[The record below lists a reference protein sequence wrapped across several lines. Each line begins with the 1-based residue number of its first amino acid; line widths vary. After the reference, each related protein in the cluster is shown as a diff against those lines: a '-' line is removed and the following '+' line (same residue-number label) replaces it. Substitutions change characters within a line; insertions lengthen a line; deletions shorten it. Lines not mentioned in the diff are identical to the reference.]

1 MFRFYSPRRQQP
13 PCNVASLNQKL
24 KTKLENIDKSTL
36 RGEYKSNIYVRYALP
51 SLRYFMSVHHIHKT
65 NEEQLDSL
73 ARKFLKKWHNIQK
86 NGISDISIFHPYLL
100 GIKAP
105 LQLYK
110 EAHTGTYTMIRLK
123 GDKIV
128 NQALDSRL
136 ERESS
141 WIKKSSTVT
150 GADKIFKINI
160 DNKKNY
166 STNQGHRI

>member
-1 MFRFYSPRRQQP
+1 MKHLFP
-13 PCNVASLNQKL
+13 K
-24 KTKLENIDKSTL
+24 KTVCDTDYIL

-65 NEEQLDSL
+65 HEEQLDSL
-73 ARKFLKKWHNIQK
+73 ARKYLKKWHNIQK
-86 NGISDISIFHPYLL
+86 NGVSDISIFHPYLL

-105 LQLYK
+105 SQLYK

-136 ERESS
+136 
-141 WIKKSSTVT
+141 K
-150 GADKIFKINI
+150 
-160 DNKKNY
+160 
-166 STNQGHRI
+166 